1 MNCTHPT
8 GEPEHRPAGTEGRRD
23 MDSEGTLEKIEVDA
37 DGALRENAAVAEE
50 TLEKE
55 GDTRLD
61 FFKKAGIAGGGVIGG
76 GALLSALVPGVGMA
90 TERNHHHNGGGL
102 DRPPKKFGKGD
113 VGILNYALTL
123 EYLEASFYNEA
134 AKKGKFDDKATR
146 DFLAAVVRDENAH
159 VRILEGI
166 LGRKAVKKPKFDFG
180 MTTSDEK
187 LFVATSFALE
197 NTGVGAYSGQAFNIK
212 HRRVLAG
219 ALSIV
224 TVEARHAGLIGQIYK
239 GRKGVAPDGPT
250 DDPVGA
256 RETLK
261 AVKQTGFITG

>member
-1 MNCTHPT
+1 MTTRFEPT
-8 GEPEHRPAGTEGRRD
+8 PRSAARRLARD
-23 MDSEGTLEKIEVDA
+23 PVSRRRFLAMT
-37 DGALRENAAVAEE
+37 
-50 TLEKE
+50 
-55 GDTRLD
+55 
-61 FFKKAGIAGGGVIGG
+61 GGVGAA
-76 GALLSALVPGVGMA
+76 GALLTAC
-90 TERNHHHNGGGL
+90 GGDDSTTAAGTAASP
-102 DRPPKKFGKGD
+102 DMTAMESQFGAGD
-113 VGILNYALTL
+113 LGIVNYALTL

-134 AKKGKFDDKATR
+134 AKKGNFEDKATR

-212 HRRVLAG
+212 HRKVLAG